1 MSGEYFGFVTYG
13 ISPKQLN
20 ELLFQSH

>member
-1 MSGEYFGFVTYG
+1 VRGECFRLTSYR